1 LHITL
6 ETDYA
11 IRITDVLAKAY
22 LADSGHC
29 RVDAAAISEKTAVP
43 VRFALKIL
51 RRLTAGG
58 VVRSFQGAKGGYE
71 LAKPPGELS
80 LLDVVELTQGDYQF
94 SRCLGGEYTCSHM
107 AASQPD
113 ESQDESRDES
123 PDSKHEEKHCA
134 CLPCC
139 YQFAF
144 AEVTGAVRDILK
156 KHRFG

>member
-11 IRITDVLAKAY
+11 IRITDALAKAY
-22 LADSGHC
+22 SADSGHC
-29 RVDAAAISEKTAVP
+29 RMDAAAISRKTAVP
-43 VRFALKIL
+43 LRFALKIL

-58 VVRSFQGAKGGYE
+58 AVRSFQGAKGGYE

-94 SRCLGGEYTCSHM
+94 SRCLGGAYECSHM
-107 AASQPD
+107 AAAKPADLPD
-113 ESQDESRDES
+113 AET
-123 PDSKHEEKHCA
+123 DSGADKPCN

-139 YQFAF
+139 YQAAF
-144 AEVTGAVRDILK
+144 AEVTDAVREILK
-156 KHRFG
+156 KHRFGDC